1 MDFNPE
7 VNQWIKRRYRAS
19 PASGQ
24 GASRIKFSD
33 ILDEV
38 QRAFPT
44 DNIST
49 YVVSNAISKEFPAS
63 VGKKVG
69 EKKHKYIYGIE
80 INPQAGGSTTDSL
93 ASQVVALEQSL
104 QHERKMKECLWQ
116 QLQELQQ
123 QFEELKCQQQS
134 SLSIQKLDDQM
145 QTLLQSNMCS
155 FHGPDT
161 VDHFRSFSL
170 DAVIAELHTAAPD
183 VVELFQQL
191 AKGARFEDDDNLSRI
206 VHMRST
212 TALCT
217 LLKGRSVKVLG
228 LQLLFSFMLIAQA
241 ASKQVRNKNHASLN
255 DNYCYLCRS

>member
-19 PASGQ
+19 PTSEQ

-44 DNIST
+44 SNIST
-49 YVVSNAISKEFPAS
+49 YIVSNAISKEFPMS

-80 INPQAGGSTTDSL
+80 IDPQDGGSTTDSL
-93 ASQVVALEQSL
+93 TSQVVALEQSL
-104 QHERKMKECLWQ
+104 QHERRMKECLWQ
-116 QLQELQQ
+116 QLQQLQQ
-123 QFEELKCQQQS
+123 QFEKLNSEHQQQS
-134 SLSIQKLDDQM
+134 SLSVQKLDDQM

-170 DAVIAELHTAAPD
+170 DAVIAELRSAAPD
-183 VVELFQQL
+183 VVELFQHL
-191 AKGARFEDDDNLSRI
+191 ARGVRFEDDDELSQI

-241 ASKQVRNKNHASLN
+241 ASKQVRN
-255 DNYCYLCRS
+255 